1 MIKATSEKW
10 KAITGKHLKE
20 GYGLSET
27 SPVLCIN
34 PMSISEFTE
43 TCGLPVPSTEIKL
56 IDDSGNEVAPARP
69 ARFAPAGRRS

>member
-1 MIKATSEKW
+1 MIKATSDKW
-10 KAITGKHLKE
+10 KALTGKHLKE

-34 PMSISEFTE
+34 PMSVTDFTE

-56 IDDSGNEVAPARP
+56 LDDDRQRGSSRARL
-69 ARFAPAGRRS
+69 AKSAPAGRR